1 MASTW
6 IHLYVL
12 GNPGYVF
19 SSSMPSRSDGAFP
32 LGSASLQGEHCK
44 KPRVLVVD
52 DEHIIADTIAAILNR
67 SGFDAIAKYGGVDAI
82 EFLQQE
88 CPDIVLSD
96 VVMPDRNGLH
106 VANAVRAHCPGTRI
120 VLISGNAATP
130 NLLEDALPEGP
141 SFELLAKP
149 VHPAHLIRILRG

>member
-1 MASTW
+1 MGSTW
-6 IHLYVL
+6 LHLYVP

-19 SSSMPSRSDGAFP
+19 STPVPPHPGTPFP
-32 LGSASLQGEHCK
+32 PADLQPKAKES

-52 DEHIIADTIAAILNR
+52 DERVIADSLTAILNH

-96 VVMPDRNGLH
+96 VVMPDLNGLD
-106 VANAVRAHCPGTRI
+106 VADAARTNCPGTRI

-130 NLLEDALPEGP
+130 NLLEHALPDGAP
-141 SFELLAKP
+141 FELLAKP
-149 VHPAHLIRILRG
+149 IHPSHLLRILRG

>member
-1 MASTW
+1 MGSTW
-6 IHLYVL
+6 LHLYVP

-19 SSSMPSRSDGAFP
+19 STPVPPRPDTAFLP
-32 LGSASLQGEHCK
+32 ADLQPKGGKES

-52 DEHIIADTIAAILNR
+52 DERVIADSLTAILNH
-67 SGFDAIAKYGGVDAI
+67 SGFDAIAKYGGLDAI

-96 VVMPDRNGLH
+96 VVMPDLNGLD
-106 VANAVRAHCPGTRI
+106 VADAARTNCPGTRI

-130 NLLEDALPEGP
+130 NLLEHALPDGP
-141 SFELLAKP
+141 PFELLAKP
-149 VHPAHLIRILRG
+149 IHPTHLLRILRG

>member
-1 MASTW
+1 MGSTW
-6 IHLYVL
+6 LHLYVP

-19 SSSMPSRSDGAFP
+19 SSPVPPRPDARLLP
-32 LGSASLQGEHCK
+32 ADLQPVRKGT

-52 DEHIIADTIAAILNR
+52 DERVIADSLTAILNQ
-67 SGFDAIAKYGGVDAI
+67 SGFDAIARYGGLDAI

-96 VVMPDRNGLH
+96 VVMPDLNGLD
-106 VANAVRAHCPGTRI
+106 VADAARANCPGTRI

-130 NLLEDALPEGP
+130 NLLEHALPDGP
-141 SFELLAKP
+141 PFELLAKP
-149 VHPAHLIRILRG
+149 IHPTHLLRILRG

>member
-6 IHLYVL
+6 LHLYVP

-19 SSSMPSRSDGAFP
+19 STPVPPRPDTPFP
-32 LGSASLQGEHCK
+32 PADLQPK
-44 KPRVLVVD
+44 ARQTKPRVLVVD
-52 DEHIIADTIAAILNR
+52 DERVIADSLAAILNC
-67 SGFDAIAKYGGVDAI
+67 SGFDAIAKYGGIDAI

-96 VVMPDRNGLH
+96 VVMPDLNGLD
-106 VANAVRAHCPGTRI
+106 VADAVRTSCPGTRI

-130 NLLEDALPEGP
+130 NLLEHALPDGP
-141 SFELLAKP
+141 PFELLAKP
-149 VHPAHLIRILRG
+149 IHPTHLLRILRG

>member
-1 MASTW
+1 MGSTW
-6 IHLYVL
+6 IHLYVA

-19 SSSMPSRSDGAFP
+19 SSPLPSRPEGAFQRGRDGHRP
-32 LGSASLQGEHCK
+32 DHCK

-52 DEHIIADTIAAILNR
+52 DERVIADTIATILNR
-67 SGFDAIAKYGGVDAI
+67 SGFDATPKYGGVEAI

-96 VVMPDRNGLH
+96 VMMPDRNGLH

-130 NLLEDALPEGP
+130 NLLEHALPDGP

-149 VHPAHLIRILRG
+149 VHPSHLISILRG

>member
-1 MASTW
+1 MGATW
-6 IHLYVL
+6 IHLYVP
-12 GNPGYVF
+12 GDPGYVF
-19 SSSMPSRSDGAFP
+19 SSSVPPRPDGEFSLGRVGQHSD
-32 LGSASLQGEHCK
+32 HIR

-67 SGFDAIAKYGGVDAI
+67 SGFDAVARYGGVDAI

-96 VVMPDRNGLH
+96 VVMPERNGLH
-106 VANAVRAHCPGTRI
+106 VVDAVRASCPGTRI

-130 NLLEDALPEGP
+130 NLLEHALPDGP

>member
-6 IHLYVL
+6 LHLYVP

-19 SSSMPSRSDGAFP
+19 STPVPPRPEMPFP
-32 LGSASLQGEHCK
+32 PADLQPK
-44 KPRVLVVD
+44 ARQTKPRVLVVD
-52 DEHIIADTIAAILNR
+52 DERVIADSLAAILNC
-67 SGFDAIAKYGGVDAI
+67 SGFDAIAKYGGIDAI

-96 VVMPDRNGLH
+96 VVMPDLNGLD
-106 VANAVRAHCPGTRI
+106 VADAVRTSCPGTRI

-130 NLLEDALPEGP
+130 NLLEHALPDGP
-141 SFELLAKP
+141 PFELLAKP
-149 VHPAHLIRILRG
+149 IHPTHLLRILRG